1 MKCYCACFNVGNV
14 EVWTSDLFLTKKS
27 VLIEV
32 EESIEEIAEEI
43 SEFSFLSKTKIIE
56 AISQAIKRFKKAGS
70 YKDKDSNFDFFIL
83 EQYVW
88 KNIQDRDI
96 FIENIKNIENGTI

>member
-1 MKCYCACFNVGNV
+1 MKCYSASFNVGNI
-14 EVWTSDLFLTKKS
+14 EVWSSELYLEKKS

-43 SEFSFLSKTKIIE
+43 SEFSFLLKTEIIE
-56 AISQAIKRFKKAGS
+56 SLNHAIKSLKRHDM
-70 YKDKDSNFDFFIL
+70 YRDEENNFDFFIL

-88 KNIQDRDI
+88 KNTQDRDI
-96 FIENIKNIENGTI
+96 FTKNIKIGNVIN